1 MSSVTNVSSATS
13 AASAAVSTTRTDAE
27 KASVDYNAFLQLL
40 VAQLKNQDPL
50 NPADPTTQLSQ
61 LASFSNV
68 EQSIKLNEKLS
79 SLLTASSL
87 SQADGVIGRTITS
100 ADGKVSGVV
109 KSVTIT
115 DKGAVATLVGGRTVD
130 LGAGIK
136 VE

>member
-1 MSSVTNVSSATS
+1 MTSVSTVSGATNAVS
-13 AASAAVSTTRTDAE
+13 AALSAPKTDAD
-27 KASVDYNAFLQLL
+27 KAAVDYNAFLQLL
-40 VAQLKNQDPL
+40 VAQIKNQDPL
-50 NPADPTTQLSQ
+50 NPADPTEQLSQ

-87 SQADGVIGRTITS
+87 SQADGVIGRTVTS
-100 ADGKVSGVV
+100 ADGTVSGVV

-115 DKGAVATLVGGRTVD
+115 DTGAVATLEGGKTID